1 MMAKTLKVKIIT
13 LNKVVMDKEDIK
25 RFSSK
30 AVNSSLEILNNHAP
44 IITSTIPCITVV
56 EGNDGSKV
64 ELFTSKGV
72 VNVNDN
78 ELVFCCDAAEL
89 ASDIDLERALE
100 SKERA
105 EDRLKDYSKYDVQRA
120 KLALARALARI
131 DLKEHSK

>member
-1 MMAKTLKVKIIT
+1 MAKTLKVKIIT
-13 LNKVVMDKEDIK
+13 LNEVVMEKEDVK
-25 RFSSK
+25 RFTSK

-44 IITSTIPCITVV
+44 IIVSTVPCKTII

-72 VNVNDN
+72 VNVKDN

-89 ASDIDLERALE
+89 AGDIDLDRALK

-105 EDRLKDYSKYDVQRA
+105 EERLKDYSKYDVQRA
-120 KLALARALARI
+120 KLALSRALARI